1 MRLINADKLAELH
14 PEIADLLVEAE
25 TVDAIVLPYKPG
37 DNMWYIATED
47 GYKIKMYDEVI
58 HGVAYYGDGRFEMIS
73 ADGEHSTVGE
83 HYCCISIEQAKEVRQ
98 KMLSQLTLEDV
109 EHSIKFGRKCSP
121 KEWEPFLE
129 EVKELFLKKVD
140 SLS

>member
-1 MRLINADKLAELH
+1 MRLIDADKLAELH

-37 DNMWYIATED
+37 DNMWYVATED

-58 HGVAYYGDGRFEMIS
+58 HGVAYYGDDRFELIS
-73 ADGEHSTVGE
+73 KDGEHSDVGE
-83 HYCCISIEQAKEVRQ
+83 SYCCISIEQAKEVRQ
-98 KMLSQLTLEDV
+98 RMLSQLTLEDV
-109 EHSIKFGRKCSP
+109 EHSIKFGLITSP
-121 KEWEPFLE
+121 MDWDPFLQDI
-129 EVKELFLKKVD
+129 KELFLKKVD